1 MVKFQWH
8 APISDHK
15 TKYGVNDEFEVLNFA
30 PDQLYY
36 NVEDVRTSDD
46 ALITIKLMIFY
57 EITNIDKMVMII
69 LHIKRKMIAQFC

>member
-1 MVKFQWH
+1 MIKFQWH

>member
-1 MVKFQWH
+1 MIKFQWH

-36 NVEDVRTSDD
+36 NVEDLRTSDD

>member
-1 MVKFQWH
+1 MIKFQWH

-69 LHIKRKMIAQFC
+69 LHIKRKMVAQFC